1 MAGTSNSSIKIGFLA
16 CAETLP
22 AKHGGT
28 SERRGDAFEHDLEIA
43 ALRPAFAEAGLKLIE
58 IDWRA
63 PISDFDGLALV
74 LLGTAWDY
82 QDHAEEFLAR
92 LNALASRGIIVCNAP
107 EIVRWNIDKRYLREL
122 AKAGVATIPTLWHD
136 NAGQAEIAS
145 AMAHFH
151 TDRVIVKR
159 QIGAGALGQ
168 KSFTHDALPDTG
180 WQFGHA
186 AMIQPFLPA
195 ILDEG
200 ELTFVFIDGQFS
212 HGVRKLAASGDYRIQ
227 SLYGGREEDLHP
239 SPKELAAAQA
249 VVDAL
254 PFSGKASAA
263 PLYARVD
270 MVRLENDSNG
280 QSGLAVMETELI
292 EPFLY
297 PLQGPQLGKLLAKAI
312 CARL

>member
-1 MAGTSNSSIKIGFLA
+1 MADTSNPLIKIGFLA

-22 AKHGGT
+22 AKHGGAI
-28 SERRGDAFEHDLEIA
+28 ERRGDAFEHDLEIA
-43 ALRPAFAEAGLKLIE
+43 ALRPAFAEAGLQLVE

-63 PISDFDGLALV
+63 PIGDFDGLALI

-82 QDHAEEFLAR
+82 QDHAAEFLTR
-92 LNALASRGIIVCNAP
+92 LECLDQRGIIICNAP
-107 EIVRWNIDKRYLREL
+107 EIVRWNTDKSYLREL

-136 NAGQAEIAS
+136 HVGQAEIAS

-168 KSFTHDALPDTG
+168 QSFTQDSLPEPD

-227 SLYGGREEDLHP
+227 SLYGGTEDNFHP
-239 SPKELAAAQA
+239 SPQELAAAQA

-254 PFSGKASAA
+254 PFSDQSSAA

-270 MVRLENDSNG
+270 MVRLENDSTG
-280 QSGLAVMETELI
+280 TSHLAVMEAELI

-297 PLQGPQLGKLLAKAI
+297 PLQGPQLGKLLTKAI